1 MASLTSFQDPL
12 CNHLDRHIVESNDL
26 GTLWTGFVTFFFLFF
41 FDIFP
46 KTYNKILAFHKCKSY
61 IEQGQRLEYMSWRL
75 WHQEKKQHRIDNNIK
90 QMITSLLLSPAATC
104 SVHDAY
110 SHEVPQSPQKCY
122 ESTIHCHASNNNK
135 QDDACNVVVDLP
147 IIDDAKA
154 VKKEK
159 EQEAAIRDVDDVED
173 DDDVD
178 DEDYDDDDYYL
189 SDEEEDEDDIVDTDD
204 MNYHFVRDFK
214 KTQPRP
220 ATPRRS
226 LLSDL
231 FQRASPPPPS
241 LLSNSSSSFTS
252 HSTTTTIEEQ
262 QQQEKIPEQQ
272 QQQKHHQHQQQ
283 LQHQQQQQLQ
293 QMKWRES
300 FHGW

>member
-26 GTLWTGFVTFFFLFF
+26 GTLWT
-41 FDIFP
+41 
-46 KTYNKILAFHKCKSY
+46 AFHKCKSY

-135 QDDACNVVVDLP
+135 QDDACKVVDLP
-147 IIDDAKA
+147 IIIEAKA
-154 VKKEK
+154 AKE
-159 EQEAAIRDVDDVED
+159 EEEAANDVDDE
-173 DDDVD
+173 

-189 SDEEEDEDDIVDTDD
+189 SDEEDEDDDVIVDTDD

-272 QQQKHHQHQQQ
+272 K
-283 LQHQQQQQLQ
+283 QQQQQQHQQPLQ